1 MSIET
6 RTTKNTEDEYYLQL
20 QINQFCKYIL
30 NLKYYYI
37 ILNSGE
43 LVKPTLVLTQKI
55 RIERHC

>member
-30 NLKYYYI
+30 NLKYYFI
-37 ILNSGE
+37 
-43 LVKPTLVLTQKI
+43 
-55 RIERHC
+55 